1 MTVLAF
7 TVPGTA
13 FQVPV
18 EIVTLGLITGLTYG
32 LLGLGLTLV
41 YRTTR
46 ILNFAHGE
54 IGALPA
60 ALIPI
65 LVINGG
71 WPYWAVLPLALA
83 LAAVLGAVTELLVIR
98 RLAKAPRLILL
109 VATIGVS
116 QILLVVNLVLPRTGE
131 LARSSFPTPF
141 GWSFRVGSY
150 FVSPGQVAIL
160 LVSPLL
166 LVGLSSF
173 LNRTSVGMASRAA
186 AENSDAA
193 QLAGVPVHRV
203 SLIVWTVAGLLAGAS
218 AVLVGPTKP
227 LLTTVALGPS
237 LMLRALAAAM
247 IGGLVSLPRV
257 FLGGIL
263 IGILEALVTFNYS
276 TGGALELALF
286 LVIVGSLVVRKNLGQ
301 LARGGE
307 ESSWSLAGAVRALPP
322 RLAARADLVR
332 ARRGALGA
340 GALAAIVAPLPFG
353 SSQHVLMTS
362 VVLSALIGLSLVVLT
377 GYAGQ
382 VSLGQFA
389 FVGLG
394 AVVGGRM
401 LQLGYVPWMA
411 MLYSVLAGGIAALV
425 IGIPALRIR
434 GLFLAFTTLAFA
446 VATSTWVF
454 GQSWLV
460 HLSGSQTSTTIPR
473 PVLFGIDMQRT
484 RNYYW
489 LCLALFAVVA
499 AMVHRLRRSGI
510 GRAMLAVRDN
520 EPAAATLAVSPRRV
534 KLTAFV
540 LAGMIASLGGY
551 LYGGLLVTF
560 SSATFGP
567 VESLNLLAMVI
578 FGGVTSITGAV
589 IGAMWV
595 RGIPFFFGANI
606 GLISS
611 GMGLLLVL
619 LVLPGG
625 VAALLFRLRDR
636 LVTRLT
642 GEAVDQ
648 VVPSAAGGRSRL
660 EPRVAASA
668 PSDSPALEARAVT
681 VRYGGVVAVD
691 AVSMFVSSGEVVGL
705 VGPNGAGKTSLF
717 DALSGQVTPDQ
728 GQVLLDGADISWLRP
743 DQRALLGISRTFQ
756 QARLFDELT
765 VVDAFKL
772 ALERHDPSE
781 LVPSLLGL
789 PPSRVAERT
798 KQLRADEIVELLG
811 LEPFAHRSVLQ
822 LSTGTRRLAELGC
835 TIAMGAEV
843 LLLDEPTAGIAQREV
858 EAFVPAI
865 REIQAH
871 LGASV
876 VIIDHDIPMIG
887 AIVDRLYV
895 LAAGSVIAEGH
906 PDVVR
911 RDPEVVRA
919 YLGTDERAIRR
930 SSHAAG
936 APPRVTADADAD
948 ADPDIDVDPPARTS
962 AARTAK
968 KAPVP

>member
-7 TVPGTA
+7 TVPGVD
-13 FQVPV
+13 FEMPIEV
-18 EIVTLGLITGLTYG
+18 VTLGLITGLTYG
-32 LLGLGLTLV
+32 LLGIGLTLV

-60 ALIPI
+60 ALIPV
-65 LVINGG
+65 LVINNG
-71 WPYWAVLPLALA
+71 WSYWLVLPLALGLSA
-83 LAAVLGAVTELLVIR
+83 SLGGLTELLVIR
-98 RLAKAPRLILL
+98 RLSRAPRLILL

-116 QILLVVNLVLPRTGE
+116 QILLVINIVIPREGE

-141 GWSFRVGSY
+141 DWSFRVGNY

-160 LVSPLL
+160 IVAPLL
-166 LVGLSSF
+166 LIALSAF
-173 LNRTSVGMASRAA
+173 LSRTTLGMASRAA

-193 QLAGVPVHRV
+193 ELAGVPVRRV
-203 SLIVWTVAGLLAGAS
+203 SLLVWTVAGLVAGFS
-218 AVLVGPTKP
+218 AILVGPTKP

-247 IGGLVSLPRV
+247 IGGLVSLPAV
-257 FLGGIL
+257 FAGGIA
-263 IGILEALVTFNYS
+263 IGLLEALVTFNYA
-276 TGGALELALF
+276 TGGTLELVLF
-286 LVIVGSLVVRKNLGQ
+286 LVVVGSLVVRRNLGR

-322 RLAARADLVR
+322 RLARRSEVVR
-332 ARRGALGA
+332 ARRGLFLMLG
-340 GALAAIVAPLPFG
+340 LAAVVAPLPF
-353 SSQHVLMTS
+353 SSAQHVLMTS
-362 VVLSALIGLSLVVLT
+362 VVLFALMGLSLVVLT

-401 LQLGYVPWMA
+401 LQLGYMPWMA
-411 MLYSVLAGGIAALV
+411 MLYSVLAGGVSALI

-434 GLFLAFTTLAFA
+434 GLFLAVTTLAFA
-446 VATSTWVF
+446 VATNTWVF
-454 GQSWLV
+454 GQTWLV
-460 HLSGSQTSTTIPR
+460 SFTGSQASTRIPR
-473 PVLFGIDMQRT
+473 PILFGVDMQRT

-489 LCLALFAVVA
+489 LCLVIFVVVA
-499 AMVHRLRRSGI
+499 AMVHRLRVSGI
-510 GRAMLAVRDN
+510 GRAMIAVRDN
-520 EPAAATLAVSPRRV
+520 EPAAATLSVSPRRV

-551 LYGGLLVTF
+551 LYGGLIVTF
-560 SSATFGP
+560 SSSTFSP
-567 VESLNLLAMVI
+567 AESLSLLAMVI

-595 RGIPFFFGANI
+595 RGIPYFFGANI

-611 GMGLLLVL
+611 GIGLLLVL

-625 VAALLFRLRDR
+625 LAAVLFRLRDR
-636 LVTRLT
+636 VVAVLT
-642 GEAVDQ
+642 GEEVDR
-648 VVPSAAGGRSRL
+648 VEESPEGARPRL
-660 EPRVAASA
+660 EPRLAGADT
-668 PSDSPALEARAVT
+668 PDGQPLLEARSIS
-681 VRYGGVVAVD
+681 VRYGGVVAVE
-691 AVSMFVSSGEVVGL
+691 AVSLHVGVGEIVGL
-705 VGPNGAGKTSLF
+705 VGPNGAGKTTLF
-717 DALSGQVTPDQ
+717 DAISGQITPDE
-728 GQVLLDGADISWLRP
+728 GQVLLGGVDVSGLRP
-743 DQRALLGISRTFQ
+743 EQRALHGMSRTFQ

-765 VVDAFKL
+765 VVDAFAL
-772 ALERHDPSE
+772 ALERQEPSE
-781 LVPSLLGL
+781 VVPSVLGL
-789 PPSRVAERT
+789 PPSRAAERR
-798 KQLRADEIVELLG
+798 KHLRADEIVELLG

-835 TIAMGAEV
+835 TVAMGAEV

-895 LAAGSVIAEGH
+895 LAGGVVIAEGD

-911 RDPEVVRA
+911 RDPGVVKA
-919 YLGTDERAIRR
+919 YLGTDERALRR
-930 SSHAAG
+930 SSHGDPSTKTNGTPASKRRG
-936 APPRVTADADAD
+936 TA
-948 ADPDIDVDPPARTS
+948 PARTRPGRS
-962 AARTAK
+962 R
-968 KAPVP
+968 

>member
-1 MTVLAF
+1 MSLLAF

-13 FQVPV
+13 FQVPI

-65 LVINGG
+65 LVINNG

-83 LAAVLGAVTELLVIR
+83 LSAILGALTELLVIR

-116 QILLVVNLVLPRTGE
+116 QILLVLNFVLPRTGE

-166 LVGLSSF
+166 LLGLSAF

-203 SLIVWTVAGLLAGAS
+203 SLLVWTVAGLLAGAS
-218 AVLVGPTKP
+218 AILVGPTKP

-257 FLGGIL
+257 FLGGIA

-322 RLAARADLVR
+322 RLAARADVTR
-332 ARRGALGA
+332 YRRGGLVACAVL
-340 GALAAIVAPLPFG
+340 AIVAPLPFG
-353 SSQHVLMTS
+353 SAQHVLMTS
-362 VVLSALIGLSLVVLT
+362 VVLSALMGLSLVVLT

-411 MLYSVLAGGIAALV
+411 MLYSVLAGGLAALI

-434 GLFLAFTTLAFA
+434 GLFLAVTTLAFA

-454 GQSWLV
+454 GQRWLV
-460 HLSGSQTSTTIPR
+460 SLSGSQVSTTIPR

-489 LCLALFAVVA
+489 LCLAIFVVVA
-499 AMVHRLRRSGI
+499 TMMHRLRRSGI

-560 SSATFGP
+560 SSAAFGP

-611 GMGLLLVL
+611 GIGLLLVL
-619 LVLPGG
+619 LLLPGG

-636 LVTRLT
+636 FVTQLT
-642 GEAVDQ
+642 GEEVDQ
-648 VVPSAAGGRSRL
+648 VSSSDDGGRQRL
-660 EPRVAASA
+660 EPRPNP
-668 PSDSPALEARAVT
+668 PSPEVEVHALEARAIT

-691 AVSMFVSSGEVVGL
+691 AVSMYVSAGEVVGL
-705 VGPNGAGKTSLF
+705 VGPNGAGKTTLF
-717 DALSGQVTPDQ
+717 DALSGQLSPDE
-728 GQVLLDGADISWLRP
+728 GQVLLGGADISWLRP

-789 PPSRVAERT
+789 PPARVAERA

-811 LEPFAHRSVLQ
+811 LGPFAHRGVLQ

-835 TIAMGAEV
+835 TIAMGAEI

-865 REIQAH
+865 REIQMH

-895 LAAGSVIAEGH
+895 LAAGCVIAEGH
-906 PDVVR
+906 PDDVR
-911 RDPEVVRA
+911 RDPEVIRA

-930 SSHAAG
+930 SSHSGRQEIDEPADSTSGTARTTRTR
-936 APPRVTADADAD
+936 ATRPPRAERV
-948 ADPDIDVDPPARTS
+948 S
-962 AARTAK
+962 
-968 KAPVP
+968 

>member
-1 MTVLAF
+1 VTILAF
-7 TVPGTA
+7 TIPGIDFEVPIE
-13 FQVPV
+13 V
-18 EIVTLGLITGLTYG
+18 VTLGIITGLTYG

-65 LVINGG
+65 LVINNG
-71 WPYWAVLPLALA
+71 WPYWLVMPVALA
-83 LAAVLGAVTELLVIR
+83 LAAVLGGLTELVVIR
-98 RLAKAPRLILL
+98 RLSKAPRLILL
-109 VATIGVS
+109 VATIGVA
-116 QILLVVNLVLPRTGE
+116 QILLVVNLVLPREGE

-160 LVSPLL
+160 LVSPLV
-166 LVGLSSF
+166 LVALSAF
-173 LNRTSVGMASRAA
+173 LRRTTVGMASRAA

-193 QLAGVPVHRV
+193 ELAGVPVHRV
-203 SLIVWTVAGLLAGAS
+203 SLLVWTVAGLLAGVS
-218 AVLVGPTKP
+218 AILIGPTKP

-247 IGGLVSLPRV
+247 IGGLVNLPAV
-257 FLGGIL
+257 FVGGIA

-276 TGGALELALF
+276 TGGTLELALF
-286 LVIVGSLVVRKNLGQ
+286 LVVVVSLVARRNLGQ

-307 ESSWSLAGAVRALPP
+307 ESSWSLAGAVRSLPP
-322 RLAARADLVR
+322 RLARRPDVR
-332 ARRGALGA
+332 QLRRGSLV
-340 GALAAIVAPLPFG
+340 LCVVVAAVAPLPFG
-353 SSQHVLMTS
+353 SAQHVLMTS
-362 VVLSALIGLSLVVLT
+362 VVLFALMGLSLVVLT
-377 GYAGQ
+377 GYSGQ

-401 LQLGYVPWMA
+401 LQLGYAPWMA
-411 MLYSVLAGGIAALV
+411 MLYSVIAGGVAALI

-434 GLFLAFTTLAFA
+434 GLFLAVTTLAFA

-460 HLSGSQTSTTIPR
+460 SLSGSQPSTRIPR
-473 PVLFGIDMQRT
+473 PVLFGIDLQRT
-484 RNYYW
+484 RSYYW
-489 LCLALFAVVA
+489 LCLVIFVVVA
-499 AMVHRLRRSGI
+499 AMVHRLRSSGI
-510 GRAMLAVRDN
+510 GRAMIAVRDN
-520 EPAAATLAVSPRRV
+520 EPAAATLSVSPRRV
-534 KLTAFV
+534 KLMAFV

-560 SSATFGP
+560 SSSSFGP

-611 GMGLLLVL
+611 GAGLLVVL
-619 LVLPGG
+619 LLMPGG
-625 VAALLFRLRDR
+625 MAAVVFRLRDR
-636 LVTRLT
+636 LVTLLT
-642 GEAVDQ
+642 GEEVDQ
-648 VVPSAAGGRSRL
+648 VSASAEGGRQRL
-660 EPRVAASA
+660 EPRVA
-668 PSDSPALEARAVT
+668 PLEIPEVPALEARSIT
-681 VRYGGVVAVD
+681 VRYGGVVAVN
-691 AVSMFVSSGEVVGL
+691 AASMHVGWGECVGL
-705 VGPNGAGKTSLF
+705 VGPNGAGKTTLF
-717 DALSGQVTPDQ
+717 DALSGQISPDH
-728 GQVLLDGADISWLRP
+728 GEVFFDAVDISGLRP
-743 DQRALLGISRTFQ
+743 EQRALVGISRTFQ

-765 VVDAFKL
+765 VVDAFQL

-789 PPSRVAERT
+789 PPSRAAERR
-798 KQLRADEIVELLG
+798 KQLRADEIVDLLG
-811 LEPFAHRSVLQ
+811 MGPFAHRSVVQ

-835 TIAMGAEV
+835 TIAMGAQV

-906 PDVVR
+906 PDEVR

-930 SSHAAG
+930 SAY
-936 APPRVTADADAD
+936 
-948 ADPDIDVDPPARTS
+948 TS
-962 AARTAK
+962 ERLVASRRSG
-968 KAPVP
+968 

>member
-1 MTVLAF
+1 MSLLAF
-7 TVPGTA
+7 TVPGIG
-13 FQVPV
+13 FQVPI
-18 EIVTLGLITGLTYG
+18 EIVTLGLVTGLTYG

-65 LVINGG
+65 LVINHG
-71 WPYWAVLPLALA
+71 WPYWAVLPLALGLSA
-83 LAAVLGAVTELLVIR
+83 ILGALTELLVIR
-98 RLAKAPRLILL
+98 RLSKAPRLILL

-116 QILLVVNLVLPRTGE
+116 QILLVLNLVIPRTGD

-141 GWSFRVGSY
+141 EWSFKIGSY

-160 LVSPLL
+160 LVSPLV

-173 LNRTSVGMASRAA
+173 LNRTTVGMASRAA

-193 QLAGVPVHRV
+193 ELAGVPVHRV
-203 SLIVWTVAGLLAGAS
+203 SLLVWTVAGLLAGVS
-218 AVLVGPTKP
+218 AILVGPTKP
-227 LLTTVALGPS
+227 LLTNVALGPS

-257 FLGGIL
+257 FVGGIA
-263 IGILEALVTFNYS
+263 IGILEALVTFNYP
-276 TGGALELALF
+276 TGGTLELALF
-286 LVIVGSLVVRKNLGQ
+286 LVVVVSLVARRNLGQ

-322 RLAARADLVR
+322 RLARRVDVIR
-332 ARRGALGA
+332 ARRGALV
-340 GALAAIVAPLPFG
+340 AAAVIAFVAPLPFG

-362 VVLSALIGLSLVVLT
+362 VVLSALMGLSLVVLT

-411 MLYSVLAGGIAALV
+411 MLYSVLAGGVAALI

-434 GLFLAFTTLAFA
+434 GLFLAVTTLAFA

-460 HLSGSQTSTTIPR
+460 RLSGSQVSTTIPR
-473 PVLFGIDMQRT
+473 PVFFGIDMQRT

-489 LCLALFAVVA
+489 LCLAIFVVVA
-499 AMVHRLRRSGI
+499 TMVHRLRTSGI

-560 SSATFGP
+560 SSGSFGP

-611 GMGLLLVL
+611 GIGLLLVL
-619 LVLPGG
+619 LLLPGG

-636 LVTRLT
+636 LVTALT
-642 GEAVDQ
+642 GEEVDR
-648 VVPSAAGGRSRL
+648 VASSADGGRQRL
-660 EPRVAASA
+660 EPRAAVPIS
-668 PSDSPALEARAVT
+668 SEDVPALEARAIT

-691 AVSMFVSSGEVVGL
+691 AVSMHVAVGEVVGL
-705 VGPNGAGKTSLF
+705 VGPNGAGKTTLF
-717 DALSGQVTPDQ
+717 DALSGQITPDG
-728 GQVLLDGADISWLRP
+728 GQVLFGGADISWLRP

-789 PPSRVAERT
+789 PPSRAAERS

-835 TIAMGAEV
+835 TIAMGAEI

-895 LAAGSVIAEGH
+895 LAAGAVIAEGH
-906 PDVVR
+906 PDTVR
-911 RDPEVVRA
+911 RDPEVIRA
-919 YLGTDERAIRR
+919 YLGTDDRAIRR
-930 SSHAAG
+930 SAHGGGNPTHDVAEASDGPAPAG
-936 APPRVTADADAD
+936 PVRPAPSPERV
-948 ADPDIDVDPPARTS
+948 S
-962 AARTAK
+962 
-968 KAPVP
+968 

>member
-1 MTVLAF
+1 MSVLAF
-7 TVPGTA
+7 TVPGIQ
-13 FQVPV
+13 FQVPI

-41 YRTTR
+41 YRATR

-65 LVINGG
+65 LVINNG
-71 WPYWAVLPLALA
+71 WPYWVVVPMALVMS
-83 LAAVLGAVTELLVIR
+83 AVLGGLTELLVIR
-98 RLAKAPRLILL
+98 RLSKAPRLILL

-116 QILLVVNLVLPRTGE
+116 QILLVINMVLPRKGE
-131 LARSSFPTPF
+131 LARSSYPTPF
-141 GWSFRVGSY
+141 GWSFKVGSY

-160 LVSPLL
+160 LVSPLV
-166 LVGLSSF
+166 LVGLSAF
-173 LNRTSVGMASRAA
+173 LNRTTVGMASRAA

-193 QLAGVPVHRV
+193 ELAGVPVRRV
-203 SLIVWTVAGLLAGAS
+203 SLLVWTVAGLLAGAS

-247 IGGLVSLPRV
+247 IGGLVRLPAV
-257 FLGGIL
+257 FAGGIA

-276 TGGALELALF
+276 TGGTLELVLF
-286 LVIVGSLVVRKNLGQ
+286 LVVVVSLVVRRNLGQ

-307 ESSWSLAGAVRALPP
+307 ESSWSLAGTVRALPP
-322 RLAARADLVR
+322 RLARRSDVRR
-332 ARRGALGA
+332 ARRGVLLGA
-340 GALAAIVAPLPFG
+340 VVLAVVAPLPF
-353 SSQHVLMTS
+353 SSAQHVLMTS
-362 VVLSALIGLSLVVLT
+362 VVLFALMGLSLVVLT

-411 MLYSVLAGGIAALV
+411 MLYSVVAGGLAALI

-434 GLFLAFTTLAFA
+434 GLFLAVTTLAFA

-454 GQSWLV
+454 GQDWLV
-460 HLSGSQTSTTIPR
+460 SLTGSQPSTRIPR
-473 PVLFGIDMQRT
+473 PVLFGVDMQRT

-489 LCLALFAVVA
+489 LCLAIFIAVA
-499 AMVHRLRRSGI
+499 AMVHRLRTSGV
-510 GRAMLAVRDN
+510 GRAMIAVRDN
-520 EPAAATLAVSPRRV
+520 EPAAATLAVAPRRV
-534 KLTAFV
+534 KLVAFV

-560 SSATFGP
+560 TSSSFGP
-567 VESLNLLAMVI
+567 VESLNLLALVI
-578 FGGVTSITGAV
+578 FGGVTSITGAAV
-589 IGAMWV
+589 GAMWV
-595 RGIPFFFGANI
+595 RGIPYFFGSNI

-611 GMGLLLVL
+611 GAGLLLVL
-619 LVLPGG
+619 LLLPGG
-625 VAALLFRLRDR
+625 MAALVFRLRDR
-636 LVTRLT
+636 LVARFT
-642 GEAVDQ
+642 GEEIDLVAQ
-648 VVPSAAGGRSRL
+648 SADGARQHL
-660 EPRVAASA
+660 EPRAAA
-668 PSDSPALEARAVT
+668 PDVVCEAPVLEAREIT
-681 VRYGGVVAVD
+681 VRYGGVLAVD
-691 AVSMFVSSGEVVGL
+691 AVSMTVAAGEIVGL

-717 DALSGQVTPDQ
+717 DALSGQLSPDE
-728 GQVLLDGADISWLRP
+728 GQVLYQGVDISWLRP
-743 DQRALLGISRTFQ
+743 EQRALLGISRTFQ
-756 QARLFDELT
+756 QARLFDELS
-765 VVDAFKL
+765 VLDAFKL

-781 LVPSLLGL
+781 VVPSMLGL
-789 PPSRVAERT
+789 PPARAAERT
-798 KQLRADEIVELLG
+798 KELRAEEIVELLG
-811 LEPFAHRSVLQ
+811 LQPFAHRSVLQ

-887 AIVDRLYV
+887 EIVDRLYV
-895 LAAGSVIAEGH
+895 LAAGSVIAEGD

-911 RDPEVVRA
+911 RDPEVIRA

-930 SSHAAG
+930 SSHRQAA
-936 APPRVTADADAD
+936 
-948 ADPDIDVDPPARTS
+948 
-962 AARTAK
+962 AATQT
-968 KAPVP
+968 